1 MGQLATALPMDAL
14 RAFCDRWNIATV
26 ALFGSALRDDF
37 GPESD
42 VDVLVTFAHGD
53 RHSLL
58 DEAQME
64 MELEA
69 IFDRKVDLVDRAA
82 MEQSGN
88 EIRKRSIL
96 ESAQTIY
103 ESG

>member
-1 MGQLATALPMDAL
+1 MGRLAAALPIEEL
-14 RAFCDRWNIATV
+14 QKFCSHWNISTV
-26 ALFGSALRDDF
+26 ALFGSSLRDDF

-42 VDVLVTFAHGD
+42 IDVLVTFASGD
-53 RHSLL
+53 RHTLL

-69 IFDRKVDLVDRAA
+69 IFDRKVDLTDRAA
-82 MEQSGN
+82 VEQSSN

-96 ESAQTIY
+96 DSAQTIY